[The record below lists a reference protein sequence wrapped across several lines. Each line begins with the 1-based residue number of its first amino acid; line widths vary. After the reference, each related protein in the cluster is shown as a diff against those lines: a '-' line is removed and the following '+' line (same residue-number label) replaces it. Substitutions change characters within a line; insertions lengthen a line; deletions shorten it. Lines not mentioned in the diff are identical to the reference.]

1 MTTNRMRTA
10 FTLVELLVVIAIIGV
25 LIGLLLPAVQQA
37 REAARRN
44 SCANKLKQIGLG
56 FHNYADANKKFPSA
70 WPIVVQGGGGTEYP
84 GHGWSIQ
91 IMPFMEMTSEYETI
105 TANTTSN
112 VAWFMQAPALA
123 VVDSPIPAFQCPSD
137 TLDIFAPRDAFG
149 GNTKGAKINYGGNGG
164 PLPTWNGPSETC
176 QAASLGTVRKVDG
189 VGFHEITD
197 GLSNT
202 LLVGETSGLPSS
214 SFQEG
219 EMASVI
225 VAGHRFNSNPPTLL
239 KYASQKLKSGHIDGF
254 NSNHPNVV
262 LFVFSDGSVQSL
274 PEDIGHNHTGWGSA
288 AASADFAYQASASRG
303 VLQKLSH
310 RSDGNDVG
318 SY

>member
-1 MTTNRMRTA
+1 
-10 FTLVELLVVIAIIGV
+10 
-25 LIGLLLPAVQQA
+25 
-37 REAARRN
+37 
-44 SCANKLKQIGLG
+44 
-56 FHNYADANKKFPSA
+56 
-70 WPIVVQGGGGTEYP
+70 
-84 GHGWSIQ
+84 
-91 IMPFMEMTSEYETI
+91 MPFMEMTSEYETI
-105 TANTTSN
+105 TANTNSK
-112 VAWFMQAPALA
+112 VAWWMQAPALA

-149 GNTKGAKINYGGNGG
+149 GTQIKGAKINYGGNGG
-164 PLPTWNGPSETC
+164 PLPTWSGPSETC

-202 LLVGETSGLPSS
+202 LLVGETSGVPSS

-239 KYASQKLKSGHIDGF
+239 KYASHKLKSGHKYGF
-254 NSNHPNVV
+254 NSFHPNLV

-274 PEDIGHNHTGWGSA
+274 PEDIGHNHNGAGKDATSP
-288 AASADFAYQASASRG
+288 DFAYQSSASRG

>member
-10 FTLVELLVVIAIIGV
+10 FTLIELLVVIAIIGV
-25 LIGLLLPAVQQA
+25 LVGLLLPAVQQA

-44 SCANKLKQIGLG
+44 SCGNNLKQIGLG
-56 FHNYADANKKFPSA
+56 FHNFADANKKFPSA
-70 WPIVVQGGGGTEYP
+70 WPIVAQGGAGTEYP

-105 TANTTSN
+105 TANTNSK
-112 VAWFMQAPALA
+112 VAWWMQAPALA

-149 GNTKGAKINYGGNGG
+149 GNVKGAKINYGGNGG
-164 PLPTWNGPSETC
+164 PLPTWSGPSETC

-202 LLVGETSGLPSS
+202 LLVGETSGVPSS

-219 EMASVI
+219 EMASAI

-239 KYASQKLKSGHIDGF
+239 KYASQKLKSGHKDGF
-254 NSNHPNVV
+254 NSNHPNLV

-274 PEDIGHNHTGWGSA
+274 PEDIGHNLDGYGKAAGSA
-288 AASADFAYQASASRG
+288 NFAYQSSASRG